1 MYAGALCANR
11 ATSEPVAAGA
21 ESLGTAGP
29 AIGPGPGPSWR
40 LAARR
45 GSYSAGPATR
55 LQRCHFPIHLI
66 WAGAKFPPRQA
77 RKCLEAR
84 HIRPALSRPSWDPP
98 APPATAGGFDPP
110 GVLVCA
116 RLALA
121 KRGSQRTSTL
131 AAVVDDG
138 CPRNRS
144 PVPEAPLAYVAS
156 RSLLKPKSRLLYANR
171 RRHCAGERSDG
182 LERRT
187 ARRVGLSPSARLLG

>member
-1 MYAGALCANR
+1 MRTGQRVSQWQLARKAWA
-11 ATSEPVAAGA
+11 PP
-21 ESLGTAGP
+21 TAGP
-29 AIGPGPGPSWR
+29 AIGPGPAPSWR

-98 APPATAGGFDPP
+98 APPATAAGHHSSNPP
-110 GVLVCA
+110 GVIVCA